1 MAAQV
6 LGAAAGCLGA
16 LGPKFAE
23 ESAEPFLVA
32 LRLCIF
38 PLLEALG
45 DFSAILAETAEI
57 VLCRFCVATCDITR
71 GLELGDLRRNSPT
84 LAPSPTVRSL
94 IAAHSDFLLDALVS
108 RLRHAAWH
116 PRTPLAVHAV
126 LEYGGDGT
134 LSLMGDVIDALF
146 DLVDD
151 AADPAGARAPPAP
164 LLPCVRALRALVDA
178 ADGAE
183 AARRLREGD
192 GKERSGDEGTGDGD
206 GDDGCEGDGDAEAGD
221 DDDDEECLSAYFD
234 GLFGRRLFRRAE
246 PSAEPSAG
254 DEDDADADADA
265 DAAADNDDD
274 DDDDDDALARVRAEE
289 AEEAAARA
297 PPPAPALALRVIAKA
312 EMLLLRGGAQTTHV
326 LLDALV
332 RSPPASHGKCRSPP
346 AAHGKHLPNLAGAR
360 SSDAQTVAALA
371 PSRALPAV
379 AAARRARL
387 GEFLG

>member
-6 LGAAAGCLGA
+6 LGPAAGCLGA

-57 VLCRFCVATCDITR
+57 VLCRFCVATCDIAR
-71 GLELGDLRRNSPT
+71 GLELGELRRNSPA

-134 LSLMGDVIDALF
+134 LSLMGDVINALF

-183 AARRLREGD
+183 AARRLRDGD
-192 GKERSGDEGTGDGD
+192 GKQRSGDEGTGDGD
-206 GDDGCEGDGDAEAGD
+206 GDGAYEGDGDAEAGD
-221 DDDDEECLSAYFD
+221 DDDDGECLSVYFD
-234 GLFGRRLFRRAE
+234 GLFGRRLFRRVE
-246 PSAEPSAG
+246 PSDEPGAG
-254 DEDDADADADA
+254 DEDDADVDADA
-265 DAAADNDDD
+265 DAADNDNDD

-312 EMLLLRGGAQTTHV
+312 EVLLLRGGAQTTHV

-332 RSPPASHGKCRSPP
+332 RSPPA
-346 AAHGKHLPNLAGAR
+346 
-360 SSDAQTVAALA
+360 
-371 PSRALPAV
+371 
-379 AAARRARL
+379 
-387 GEFLG
+387 